1 MFAALILAAALQA
14 GAVEA
19 APAPV
24 ELAPGV
30 HLISGA
36 ILPNRGPDGNTVIF
50 DAREGLVVVDTG
62 RHVWH
67 SDAILSFA
75 RERQRQI
82 AAIFNTHWHLD
93 HSSGNGRIK
102 TVFPNARVYAT
113 NAIDRALS
121 PEGFLTI
128 NTNQAR
134 LAAMLADPAVPE
146 IQKEEIRNGL
156 ATMAAP
162 DALRPDVVIAGP
174 QPMRVAGRR
183 LDVQVTAGAVTDA
196 DVWLY
201 DRRTRV
207 AVLGDLVTFPS
218 PFFESACPNAWRAAL
233 DEVWATPFRIAVPGH
248 GAPMDRDQF
257 NVYRTAFG
265 AFIDCVNSSAEAS
278 QCAGA
283 WTTGVLQF
291 LPTESARAEAGEYA
305 NYYVGFLRGNGGKG
319 QTCLT
324 S

>member
-50 DAREGLVVVDTG
+50 DAREGLIVVDTG

-75 RERQRQI
+75 RERQRPI

-174 QPMRVAGRR
+174 QRYARRRAQARCAGDGRRGDGCGCLAVRPAHACGGAGRSG
-183 LDVQVTAGAVTDA
+183 DVP
-196 DVWLY
+196 L
-201 DRRTRV
+201 
-207 AVLGDLVTFPS
+207 AVLRERLPERLARGAGRGVGD
-218 PFFESACPNAWRAAL
+218 
-233 DEVWATPFRIAVPGH
+233 AVPDRGS
-248 GAPMDRDQF
+248 GAR
-257 NVYRTAFG
+257 
-265 AFIDCVNSSAEAS
+265 
-278 QCAGA
+278 
-283 WTTGVLQF
+283 
-291 LPTESARAEAGEYA
+291 RADG
-305 NYYVGFLRGNGGKG
+305 
-319 QTCLT
+319 